1 MECETLYELGP
12 PPDMILNIPPPPI
25 PPFMEEFVARLAAEG
40 INIHEDDNGFPEE
53 EKSCNLCQWAN
64 GNGVGFVELA
74 QKGELMFFIC
84 CKIVQISY
92 LIFIPKEKS
101 VYTRSA
107 LVKKRFF
114 FVCGRSHEVESERLA
129 LRKIY
134 AQDFSFL
141 PVELSRKKY
150 YVYTL

>member
-74 QKGELMFFIC
+74 QKGELIFFIC
-84 CKIVQISY
+84 FRILLISFWICI
-92 LIFIPKEKS
+92 LKNKRS
-101 VYTRSA
+101 VYPRSG
-107 LVKKRFF
+107 LVNKR
-114 FVCGRSHEVESERLA
+114 CVESERVA

-134 AQDFSFL
+134 AQDFFMSG
-141 PVELSRKKY
+141 
-150 YVYTL
+150 VY

>member
-74 QKGELMFFIC
+74 QKGELMFFIYLR
-84 CKIVQISY
+84 IVLISVW
-92 LIFIPKEKS
+92 ICIRKKNQRS
-101 VYTRSA
+101 VYARSG
-107 LVKKRFF
+107 LVNKR
-114 FVCGRSHEVESERLA
+114 SVESERVA

-134 AQDFSFL
+134 AHFFFFFCDWS
-141 PVELSRKKY
+141 Y
-150 YVYTL
+150 